1 MKGKTVLQTTTVSK
15 RGRGNTRGEVCY
27 ALSTFETAKYAFG
40 INKLTLTGK
49 VSTLSTFSFSSLIF
63 CPSLTN
69 VDAPFVNVILLIL
82 LYVR

>member
-1 MKGKTVLQTTTVSK
+1 
-15 RGRGNTRGEVCY
+15 
-27 ALSTFETAKYAFG
+27 
-40 INKLTLTGK
+40 LTGK